1 MEYQINTE
9 QGAVII
15 DNGKIIATIKR
26 VDNKDHSG
34 YAVYERDIGNY
45 PVMVGA
51 VYDSFDSAF
60 NYYTRDLMKNSNIK
74 INENFVIINLE
85 R

>member
-1 MEYQINTE
+1 MDYQVNTE

-26 VDNKDHSG
+26 VDNRDHSG
-34 YAVYERDIGNY
+34 YAVYKRDIGNY
-45 PVMVGA
+45 PVMVSA

-60 NYYTRDLMKNSNIK
+60 KGFSDSELYPEDSPVQYSGTL
-74 INENFVIINLE
+74 
-85 R
+85 

>member
-1 MEYQINTE
+1 MDYQVNTE

-26 VDNKDHSG
+26 VDNRDHSG
-34 YAVYERDIGNY
+34 YAVYKRDIGNY
-45 PVMVGA
+45 PVMVSA

-60 NYYTRDLMKNSNIK
+60 KGFSDSELYPEDAPVQYSGTL
-74 INENFVIINLE
+74 
-85 R
+85 

>member
-9 QGAVII
+9 QSAAII

-26 VDNKDHSG
+26 LDNKYYSG
-34 YAVYERDIGNY
+34 YAVFKRDIGNY
-45 PVMVGA
+45 PTMVSA

-60 NYYTRDLMKNSNIK
+60 KGFSDSELYPEDAPIQYSGTL
-74 INENFVIINLE
+74 
-85 R
+85 